1 MNIPQSTQGQF
12 PAPPVGNLNSPAYAQ
27 AYSKYMSNNPSTG
40 MQPNQ
45 FAPRSEF
52 MYAAGG
58 PLESG
63 NPMMDFINNNP
74 EEAQRLLAK
83 QQYKKSI
90 PKGNYTQQSY
100 DKSLY
105 KQSEMPSTRQ
115 EGKAYKSFTDYLGD
129 AGNFFTGN
137 RGDVKRTMKT
147 DNVKGLGYANGGN
160 LPKADLGATL
170 TGVTDFLGSEQ
181 GGQLMDTVG
190 QLAPIVQGM
199 VNKPQQGQRPMQNPQ
214 QGMMNP
220 YGMPYTNNP
229 YLPQPQQH
237 QAPTYGGFT
246 YGGLNGKEA
255 EALGMPNYGRQ
266 FAYGGMLPKHG
277 FGDFLTSAADA
288 VTETVGSGMKT
299 MDPLNIGYGTALS
312 RGMGN
317 LVGEDRYQ
325 KGWDQITDG
334 TQAFVGGAVKGAA
347 GVLPGQ
353 MGSLATKGI
362 DAVSGIADNALNN
375 NEYGQLYEGQDKL
388 KQISGGAGQIGGAVA
403 GGILTG
409 NVAGA
414 VGSGM
419 QGAGNVMQGID
430 MNNAGEQTGGGW
442 QTAGNITN
450 AASGLASFLPTG
462 AYGGKLPSYGF
473 GNQIGLPGYMGDKDR
488 EITINA
494 MNRATPIQSM
504 YNQTPQY
511 QHGMGQSM
519 KGFGPGNQMA
529 YGEMFAKGGKLPSY
543 HNGGEGPGHP
553 HDTETVYSMMNNSE
567 KLKSKPS
574 YWGSRGSFS
583 NNAEGITTMQN
594 DLQQMDISRDDYLAI
609 EQAKKDLEIEQATLR
624 DYYGQQNY
632 SQTEGIPIDKVNE
645 LAPTYYDK
653 MAAYQ
658 SMLKNKA
665 GIENTN
671 LAGNIEGN
679 QIPYHD
685 QAFGFRHNS
694 YRPGLHAAENYTQSN
709 ANVEDYSDIS
719 LDRGQQVYN
728 KDGRE
733 KVYDNQNQLLRNE
746 EVPTNRGLKSDAM
759 MFYGNTGPIGVK
771 MDEQGRKY
779 LQGEDGNN
787 LGYFGEDFAYGGN
800 LPSYHNGGKG
810 SGHPHKDTIFE
821 STTNKNLIDL
831 KIPKYTKDPNYKYG
845 FSNFEPKGG
854 NFMAGAG
861 FGNSKI
867 GMGAMAMAPIEAEK
881 RKYFKGLA
889 GADINYNVNPN
900 LNLKLGMNDAIGG
913 GFKPGFNAGV
923 KYKFQDGGAMQGQH
937 PQAQYEV
944 EKDEMMYHPNDKPVS
959 LANGGL
965 NQVANNY
972 SKVTGNKH
980 SHPNGGPQMAGGEGG
995 YVYSD
1000 QLKVPKDLYNSL
1012 KGLI

>member
-12 PAPPVGNLNSPAYAQ
+12 PAPPVGDLNSPAYAQ

-52 MYAAGG
+52 MYNYGG
-58 PLESG
+58 PTV
-63 NPMMDFINNNP
+63 P
-74 EEAQRLLAK
+74 
-83 QQYKKSI
+83 
-90 PKGNYTQQSY
+90 YT
-100 DKSLY
+100 K
-105 KQSEMPSTRQ
+105 ETST
-115 EGKAYKSFTDYLGD
+115 AFS
-129 AGNFFTGN
+129 GN
-137 RGDVKRTMKT
+137 RGQGPLQAGFNNTTPGEYPAISFARNRSTQNVDPREWANLVVGDLNKPMGVTDTIESMSKNTGATSKRVPMDIYFK
-147 DNVKGLGYANGGN
+147 NGGK
-160 LPKADLGATL
+160 LPKANMGAAL
-170 TGVTDFLGSEQ
+170 TGITDFLGSEQ
-181 GGQLMDTVG
+181 GGQLINTVG

-199 VNKPQQGQRPMQNPQ
+199 VNKPQEGQRPMQTPQ

-229 YLPQPQQH
+229 YLPQPQKH

-246 YGGLNGKEA
+246 YGGLSRKEA

-277 FGDFLTSAADA
+277 IGGDIGAGFSGALQGVAGSLLPGQ
-288 VTETVGSGMKT
+288 VGDM
-299 MDPLNIGYGTALS
+299 
-312 RGMGN
+312 
-317 LVGEDRYQ
+317 
-325 KGWDQITDG
+325 
-334 TQAFVGGAVKGAA
+334 AVKGIQGIHGALDKDITGREKTIMGA
-347 GVLPGQ
+347 GK
-353 MGSLATKGI
+353 LA
-362 DAVSGIADNALNN
+362 GIA
-375 NEYGQLYEGQDKL
+375 
-388 KQISGGAGQIGGAVA
+388 GAGIATGGSSL
-403 GGILTG
+403 I
-409 NVAGA
+409 AGA
-414 VGSGM
+414 DDI
-419 QGAGNVMQGID
+419 GAGLGDIATGQGYENLGTIA
-430 MNNAGEQTGGGW
+430 NIAGKGAGLI
-442 QTAGNITN
+442 AGNNI
-450 AASGLASFLPTG
+450 PTG
-462 AYGGKLPSYGF
+462 AYGGNLPSYNY

-529 YGEMFAKGGKLPSY
+529 YGEMFAKGGVLPSF

-567 KLKSKPS
+567 KLKGKPS

-583 NNAEGITTMQN
+583 NNAEGVTTMQN
-594 DLQQMDISRDDYLAI
+594 DLQEMNISGDDYLAI
-609 EQAKKDLEIEQATLR
+609 QQAKEDLEIEQAKLR

-632 SQTEGIPIDKVNE
+632 SQTEGIPVDKVNE

-653 MAAYQ
+653 MTAYQ
-658 SMLKNKA
+658 ALLQDKA

-709 ANVEDYSDIS
+709 ANVEDYADIS

-810 SGHPHKDTIFE
+810 SGHPHKDTISE

-845 FSNFEPKGG
+845 FSNFEPKEG

-913 GFKPGFNAGV
+913 GFKPSFNAGV